1 MTAMVWTFLL
11 IWLLCTLADERVEYT
26 SEYLYQEMGSAAF
39 PIHEPVYPD
48 DFPQRSRLRGGS
60 DDDVE
65 DDLPLPDFLAKS
77 KGNRVVEFYV
87 PW

>member
-1 MTAMVWTFLL
+1 MTALVWAFLM
-11 IWLLCTLADERVEYT
+11 IWSLCIFADERVDYT
-26 SEYLYQEMGSAAF
+26 SEYLYQEMGSAAY

-48 DFPQRSRLRGGS
+48 DFPQRRLRGS
-60 DDDVE
+60 DDEE